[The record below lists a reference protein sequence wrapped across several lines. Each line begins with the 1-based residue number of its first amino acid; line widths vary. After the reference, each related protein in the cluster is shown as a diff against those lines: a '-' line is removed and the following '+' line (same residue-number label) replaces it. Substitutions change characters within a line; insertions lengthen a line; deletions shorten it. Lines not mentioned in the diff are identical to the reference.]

1 MNNDIWTIIWKEEK
15 GILRYGDNRWKG
27 IAILVTPIALFG
39 ILIPIQFRDTWLT
52 SGWSF
57 GVSFFTPLMLVTS
70 TIAESFAGERER
82 HTLETLLASRLPD
95 RAILFGKLLVS
106 ILFAWGMSL
115 LLLFVS
121 LLVVNLLD
129 GKSGFQIYQTNI
141 LWMDILGS
149 LLVAGFVSGLGIVIS
164 LRSATVQA
172 ASQSIVVMLFL
183 PLMLLQAV
191 AFLLPVFLPRATVQ
205 ALADQLKFNNIMVV
219 ILVLLLVVDIIL
231 FLGAMSRF
239 QRSRLILS

>member
-1 MNNDIWTIIWKEEK
+1 MNSDILTIMWKEAK
-15 GILRYGDNRWKG
+15 GMLRYSDNRWKG

-39 ILIPIQFRDTWLT
+39 ILIPIQFRDGWLT
-52 SGWSF
+52 SGWSL
-57 GVSFFTPLMLVTS
+57 GVSFFTPMMLIAS

-95 RAILFGKLLVS
+95 RAILFGKFLVS

-129 GKSGFQIYQTNI
+129 DKSGFQIYQTNI

-183 PLMLLQAV
+183 PLMLLQAAV
-191 AFLLPVFLPRATVQ
+191 FLLPAFLPRATVQ
-205 ALADQLKFNNIMVV
+205 ALADQLSFNNIIMVV
-219 ILVLLLVVDIIL
+219 LVLLLVVDVIL

-239 QRSRLILS
+239 QRSRLISP